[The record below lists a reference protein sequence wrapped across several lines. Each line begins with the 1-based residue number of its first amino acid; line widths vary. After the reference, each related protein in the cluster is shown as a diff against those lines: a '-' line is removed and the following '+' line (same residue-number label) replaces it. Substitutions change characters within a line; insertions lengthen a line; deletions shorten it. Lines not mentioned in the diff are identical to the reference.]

1 MRRVLVIFWCL
12 WGLFPGAPCKA
23 QSPPAPSFNHSVA
36 VAFGGELGLHVAL
49 RVSEAM
55 ARIGAMQKASLWLER
70 DKSVQLAK
78 LAYEKTDAEVLR
90 DVQPLAWMIYRPVI
104 TEQEKI
110 GKPPN
115 LGVRSTATI
124 VHPARFPDLLKNAL
138 LQPKQMLLHRKLLDY
153 EQRILRRF
161 VQVSAAMPGTGA
173 PADSLNKQF
182 EPQFAVIANELH
194 AITLLRDQLPDLQN
208 GLWQHPDV
216 VAAAMRQALE
226 LAPDNPML
234 WYARGTADYQ
244 LQRTQD
250 ALDAFDRCIDMLPGF
265 AQALHERGTA
275 YLRLH
280 LTTLAVADYDA
291 AIRLQPRNADF
302 FRSRG
307 SAYLVDEDFV
317 PMCRD
322 FYTACSLGAC
332 DNYHWATSRGHCQ
345 QDTTSTAPT
354 APTSPAAQ

>member
-1 MRRVLVIFWCL
+1 MRRTLVILWCL

-36 VAFGGELGLHVAL
+36 VAFGGELGLSAAL

-55 ARIGAMQKASLWLER
+55 ARIGVMQKASLWLER
-70 DKSVQLAK
+70 DKNVQLAK
-78 LAYEKTDAEVLR
+78 LAYGQTDAEVLR
-90 DVQPLAWMIYRPVI
+90 DAQPLAWMIYRPVI

-110 GKPPN
+110 GRAPD

-161 VQVSAAMPGTGA
+161 VQLSAAMQGGGA
-173 PADSLNKQF
+173 PADALNRQY
-182 EPQFAVIANELH
+182 EPQFAVVANELH

-208 GLWQHPDV
+208 GVWQHPDAV
-216 VAAAMRQALE
+216 SGAMRQALE
-226 LAPDNPML
+226 LAPDNPLL
-234 WYARGTADYQ
+234 WYAKGTADYQ
-244 LQRTQD
+244 LQRSQD
-250 ALDAFDRCIDMLPGF
+250 ALDALDRCIDMAPGF
-265 AQALHERGTA
+265 AQALHDRGTA

-280 LTTLAVADYDA
+280 LTTLAIADYDA

-332 DNYHWATSRGHCQ
+332 ENYHWATSRGHCKA
-345 QDTTSTAPT
+345 DAP
-354 APTSPAAQ
+354 PAAQ